1 MFKIINQFVTQNQ
14 LIKPEQ
20 IIVVGFSGG
29 PDSIFLLN
37 YLMHV
42 RTQQKLTLIAAHL
55 DHEWRKDSAQDVL
68 FCKQYCEKNNVTF
81 VAGRATDLKIK
92 TPKTGS
98 KEEAGR
104 TLRRAF
110 FQEIKQRYNADSIAL
125 AHHLDDQLE
134 TFFIRLLRGTTVT
147 GLACMRPKQEGYVR
161 PLLCIKKQEI
171 LDYLA
176 HKQISYL
183 TDPTNKSPDFLRN
196 RIRMSLIPVL
206 EQIDTRYF
214 TNIQK
219 VIGSMQETDA
229 FLQQLAQQTL
239 ATISPTPQNI
249 DIKKLLAL
257 DNFLQKLVI
266 TQWLY
271 GANVTFTISS
281 AFIDE
286 ILRFFNNKKSNTHEF
301 NQWIITKTRNIAT
314 IIKNKTSVHEAP

>member
-1 MFKIINQFVTQNQ
+1 MFKTINHFVTHNQ
-14 LIKPEQ
+14 LIEPKQ
-20 IIVVGFSGG
+20 IIVVGLSGG
-29 PDSIFLLN
+29 PDSMFLLN
-37 YLMHV
+37 YLIHI
-42 RTQQKLTLIAAHL
+42 RTEQNLTLIAAHL

-68 FCKQYCEKNNVTF
+68 FCQQFCEKNNVQF
-81 VAGRATDLKIK
+81 VAGRACELSIK

-104 TLRRAF
+104 MLRRAF
-110 FQEIKQRYNADSIAL
+110 FQEIKKEYNADSIAL

-147 GLACMRPKQEGYVR
+147 GLACMRPKQAPYIR

-176 HKQISYL
+176 HKQIPYL
-183 TDPTNKSPDFLRN
+183 IDPTNKSPDFLRN

-214 TNIQK
+214 TNMQK
-219 VIGSMQETDA
+219 VIGTMQETDA

-239 ATISPTPQNI
+239 ATISPIPQNI
-249 DIKKLLAL
+249 DIKKLLTL
-257 DNFLQKLVI
+257 DSFLQKLVI

-271 GANVTFTISS
+271 STNVTFTISS

-314 IIKNKTSVHEAP
+314 IIKNNN